1 MRTLVRDLIERF
13 NPDGYGHQTS
23 TPPAAIIPTR
33 RRHKSQ
39 RGFLLGALLLCS
51 GAAMAQTTLRAWNTH
66 PEGYPVTEA
75 LQYFADTAQRNTQDR
90 VRIKVFSNA
99 VLGDQDKAVKMM
111 KVGELEVA
119 EFNIAPL
126 AEAVPAVKVLTRP
139 FLFRDSKHMFQHI
152 DGPLGVHMESQLK
165 DAGFVVLGWYD
176 GGARSFY
183 CTNKPIHGVQD
194 LTGERIRVQQSEA
207 AIEMVKLLGGTPV
220 VLPYKDV
227 GEALKDGRIDCAEN
241 NMPAYESTGHMKS
254 AKYVLLTY
262 HTVAPEALVMSVAA
276 WNRLG
281 PDDQIRVL
289 EAGRSS
295 ALRMRELWSQR
306 LESSRLAAT
315 KQGTQFAPMG
325 DSGAVVKRLT
335 PMFAKYLKDPESRS
349 EVFTILA
356 N

>member
-1 MRTLVRDLIERF
+1 MRLPHR
-13 NPDGYGHQTS
+13 
-23 TPPAAIIPTR
+23 
-33 RRHKSQ
+33 
-39 RGFLLGALLLCS
+39 LLCMLTLS
-51 GAAMAQTTLRAWNTH
+51 LALSPAFAQSELRAWNLH

-75 LQYFADTAQRNTQDR
+75 LQYFADTAQHGTQDR

-99 VLGDQDKAVKMM
+99 VLGDQVKAVKMM
-111 KVGELEVA
+111 KAGELELA

-152 DGPLGVHMESQLK
+152 DGPLGVRIESQLK
-165 DAGFVVLGWYD
+165 EAGFVVLGWYD

-183 CTNKPIHGVQD
+183 CANKPIHTAQD
-194 LTGERIRVQQSEA
+194 FAGQRIRVQQSEA

-227 GEALKDGRIDCAEN
+227 GDALKDGRIDCAEN
-241 NMPAYESTGHMKS
+241 NLPAYESTGHMKA
-254 AKYVLLTY
+254 AKYVYLTY

-276 WNRLG
+276 WNRLSKE
-281 PDDQIRVL
+281 DQVRVL

-295 ALRMRELWSQR
+295 ALRMRELWNQR
-306 LESSRLAAT
+306 LETSKLAAT
-315 KQGTQFAPMG
+315 KQGTQFATLG
-325 DSGAVVKRLT
+325 DAGLVVKRLM
-335 PMFAKYLKDPESRS
+335 PMFSKYLNDPESRS
-349 EVFTILA
+349 EVYAILA

>member
-1 MRTLVRDLIERF
+1 MQLVLPTYRVHAIAR
-13 NPDGYGHQTS
+13 
-23 TPPAAIIPTR
+23 AA
-33 RRHKSQ
+33 RRH
-39 RGFLLGALLLCS
+39 GLLLLATLLCS
-51 GAAMAQTTLRAWNTH
+51 GAAMGQTALRAWNNH

-75 LQYFADTAQRNTQDR
+75 LQYFADTAQRGTQDR

-99 VLGDQDKAVKMM
+99 VLGDQTQAVKMM
-111 KVGELEVA
+111 KAGELELA

-139 FLFRDSKHMFQHI
+139 FLFRDSKHMFHHV

-183 CTNKPIHGVQD
+183 CANKPVHTVQE
-194 LTGERIRVQQSEA
+194 LTGQRIRVQQSEA

-227 GEALKDGRIDCAEN
+227 GDALKDGRIDCAEN
-241 NMPAYESTGHMKS
+241 NLPAYESTGHMKS
-254 AKYVLLTY
+254 AKYVYLTY
-262 HTVAPEALVMSVAA
+262 HTVAPEVLVMSVAS

-281 PDDQIRVL
+281 KEDQIRVL

-295 ALRMRELWSQR
+295 ALRMRELWNQR
-306 LESSRLAAT
+306 VETSRLAAT
-315 KQGTQFAPMG
+315 KQGTQFAHLG
-325 DSGAVVKRLT
+325 DEGSVVTRLT
-335 PMFAKYLKDPESRS
+335 PMFAKYLSDPAVRS